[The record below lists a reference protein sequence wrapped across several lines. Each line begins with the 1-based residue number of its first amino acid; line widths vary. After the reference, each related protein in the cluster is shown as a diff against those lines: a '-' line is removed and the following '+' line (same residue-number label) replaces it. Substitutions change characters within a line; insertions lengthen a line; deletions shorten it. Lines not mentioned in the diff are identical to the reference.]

1 VAVHPITALQTEYS
15 LFFREP
21 ENEILPTCR
30 ELGVG
35 FVGYSPLG
43 RGFLGGGIR
52 KIEDLAPDDWRRSS
66 PRYQGENFAHNVR
79 LVERVEALAAEK
91 GVTSAQLALAWVL
104 HQGDDIVPIPGTKRR
119 AYLEQNIAAAEIRL
133 SAEDLARIE
142 EASPKGAALGDRYH
156 PSMMGFL
163 NR

>member
-1 VAVHPITALQTEYS
+1 M
-15 LFFREP
+15 
-21 ENEILPTCR
+21 
-30 ELGVG
+30 G

-52 KIEDLAPDDWRRSS
+52 KLEDLAPDDWRRSS

-79 LVERVEALAAEK
+79 LVERVEALASEK
-91 GVTSAQLALAWVL
+91 GVTPAQLALAWVL

-119 AYLEQNIAAAEIRL
+119 TYLEQNVAAADLTL
-133 SAEDLARIE
+133 SPEDLARIE